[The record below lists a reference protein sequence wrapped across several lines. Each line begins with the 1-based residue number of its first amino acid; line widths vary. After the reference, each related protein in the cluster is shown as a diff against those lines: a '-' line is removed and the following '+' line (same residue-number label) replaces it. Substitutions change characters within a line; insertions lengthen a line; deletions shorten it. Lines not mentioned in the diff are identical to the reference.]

1 MESKDFALLN
11 TIDALLQEG
20 NVTRAAKRLGLSTPA
35 TSHALARIRVRLGD
49 PLLVRSGRSMR
60 LTPRAEVLRPLIH
73 TLVKDATRVLSPQAP
88 LDPRTL
94 TRTFTLCATDH
105 ALLVLGPALDRLLTT
120 VAPQVSLRVLPNEA
134 DDWTPLRDGT
144 ADLSIC
150 LPGAFPS
157 EFRTQ
162 LLFHER
168 VVCVMR
174 RGHPLA
180 RRRLTLARYLA
191 ADHVVVASLPH
202 PSQVDVLLASRGQE
216 RRIRQ
221 TVPYFATALQLTAS
235 SDQLLTVSESAARA
249 MSGMLPLVLR
259 EPPLHLPK
267 YGVHLLWHPRLDNE
281 PENQWLRGLI
291 MQAAR
296 QVARSAGITL
306 AKNQRKGN

>member
-1 MESKDFALLN
+1 MESKDLALLN
-11 TIDALLQEG
+11 AIDALLQEG

-35 TSHALARIRVRLGD
+35 TSHALARIRARLGD

-60 LTPRAEVLRPLIH
+60 LTPRAEALRPLIR
-73 TLVKDATRVLSPQAP
+73 TLVEEATRVLSPEPP
-88 LDPRTL
+88 LEPRTL

-120 VAPQVSLRVLPNEA
+120 MAPQVSLRVLSSEG
-134 DDWTPLRDGT
+134 DDWALLRDGT

-150 LPGAFPS
+150 LAGAFPP
-157 EFRTQ
+157 ECRTQ

-168 VVCVMR
+168 FVCVMR

-191 ADHVVVASLPH
+191 ADHVVVAPLPL

-216 RRIRQ
+216 RRIRH
-221 TVPYFATALQLTAS
+221 TAPYCVPALQLTAS
-235 SDQLLTVSESAARA
+235 SDHLLTVSESAARA

-281 PENQWLRGLI
+281 PENRWLRGLI
-291 MQAAR
+291 MQATR
-296 QVARSAGITL
+296 TVARSIGISLPRKTT
-306 AKNQRKGN
+306 KNF